1 MDGIYSE
8 EALPGSS
15 SNLERR
21 CFVPVGANAG
31 RRQCLGIAADVVE
44 PLHPSAS
51 LLTVPPMN
59 AGASVLRVAR
69 ILFVAALALFMLP
82 SCAKY
87 DELVEKDQV
96 AQEKWSNLEANLQRR
111 AELIPN
117 LVSTVKASANY
128 EKETLDK
135 ITQARASATSIKLSA
150 DDLTDPAKVKAFQD
164 AQDKLSSS
172 SISRLLVSNENY
184 PKLQASGQFTDLM
197 KQLEGTE
204 NRILRAR
211 EEYNASVRAY
221 NAELLKIRGTV
232 VNKATGQPF
241 KPRVFF
247 SASTE
252 SQAPPKV
259 SF

>member
-1 MDGIYSE
+1 
-8 EALPGSS
+8 
-15 SNLERR
+15 
-21 CFVPVGANAG
+21 
-31 RRQCLGIAADVVE
+31 
-44 PLHPSAS
+44 
-51 LLTVPPMN
+51 MN
-59 AGASVLRVAR
+59 ARASVLHP
-69 ILFVAALALFMLP
+69 IKLLFWLSALFAALLVFVP
-82 SCAKY
+82 GCAKY
-87 DELVEKDQV
+87 DELVDKDQG
-96 AQEKWSNLEANLQRR
+96 AQQKWADLEATLQRR
-111 AELIPN
+111 ADLIPN
-117 LVSTVKASANY
+117 LVNTVKASANY
-128 EKETLDK
+128 EKETLEK

-164 AQDKLSSS
+164 AQDKISSS
-172 SISRLLVSNENY
+172 AISRLLVSNENY

-221 NAELLKIRGTV
+221 NAELLKVKGTV

-241 KPRVFF
+241 KPRVYF